1 MIPQK
6 TLSRYQ
12 HKGSKVD
19 KARITAHLNCNADG
33 SHKLDPWLIGNS
45 KNPRAFGRQNQKI
58 KAMPFIYGFNKKAWM
73 TGEIFRQYLE
83 WFDNQMVRRQ
93 VLLLCDRFS
102 AHEAAIHAATDR
114 EELRLRYTRVEFLP
128 ANATSLYQPLDQ
140 GIINNIK
147 VYYRKYWLTFM
158 LHLTMSDRD
167 PCKEV
172 TLFNAVWW
180 LIDAWFQRVSPTT
193 IANCWRK
200 SQLFGLVFGPEPKP
214 KDWDEEVEEIRRLA
228 KELNFAYEP
237 EDIAAFVN
245 PEEESIQEPS
255 GNMLDHLAMIYSE
268 QLDHDEADGEE
279 IEEMTPEVSL
289 GKATEALE
297 TLISFEKFQEDLSLD
312 WIFRLERRCNQLK
325 QSLILEKGQ
334 KMKQGNLGAWLGRK

>member
-1 MIPQK
+1 
-6 TLSRYQ
+6 
-12 HKGSKVD
+12 
-19 KARITAHLNCNADG
+19 
-33 SHKLDPWLIGNS
+33 
-45 KNPRAFGRQNQKI
+45 
-58 KAMPFIYGFNKKAWM
+58 
-73 TGEIFRQYLE
+73 
-83 WFDNQMVRRQ
+83 
-93 VLLLCDRFS
+93 
-102 AHEAAIHAATDR
+102 
-114 EELRLRYTRVEFLP
+114 
-128 ANATSLYQPLDQ
+128 
-140 GIINNIK
+140 
-147 VYYRKYWLTFM
+147 
-158 LHLTMSDRD
+158 MSDRD

-214 KDWDEEVEEIRRLA
+214 KNWDKEVEEIRRLA
-228 KELNFAYEP
+228 KELNLAHEP

-255 GNMLDHLAMIYSE
+255 GNILDHLAMIYSE

-279 IEEMTPEVSL
+279 IEEMTPKVSL
-289 GKATEALE
+289 GQATQALE
-297 TLISFEKFQEDLSLD
+297 TLISFEKSQEDLSLD